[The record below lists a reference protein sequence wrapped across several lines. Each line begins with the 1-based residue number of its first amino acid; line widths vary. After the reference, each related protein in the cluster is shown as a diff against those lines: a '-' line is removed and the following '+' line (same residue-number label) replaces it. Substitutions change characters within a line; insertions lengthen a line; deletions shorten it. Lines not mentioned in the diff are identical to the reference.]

1 MADEPGALEGPEMY
15 GRLRAMALDAVALGL
30 PAPPPEHPGVS
41 GLVVDIPA
49 GGGAFA
55 TLVAMGDGS
64 TSLYSSTGGGTIGA
78 GAHPAVAAAT
88 HELLALIDERLDE
101 FGEDD
106 DTEQPIGARVR
117 FFVLTPDGRRVADVP
132 DEAFW
137 GGAEHEFTPVIAAV
151 QQVIGALRQVSG

>member
-1 MADEPGALEGPEMY
+1 MAEEPRPLEGPEMY
-15 GRLRAMALDAVALGL
+15 RRLRAMALEAVALGL
-30 PAPPPEHPGVS
+30 PEPPPEHRGVF
-41 GLVVDIPA
+41 GVVVDIPA

-55 TLVAMGDGS
+55 TLVAMADGT

-78 GAHPAVAAAT
+78 GAHPAVAEAT
-88 HELLALIDERLDE
+88 QALLALVDQRLEE

-132 DEAFW
+132 DDAFW
-137 GGAEHEFTPVIAAV
+137 GSEEHELTPVIAGT
-151 QQVIGALRQVSG
+151 QQVITALQEVSG